1 MLDQLEPL
9 LLETAGGAAEF
20 IPAPDETKRLIRTYY
35 AVKRNLLVRYGLT
48 DIAEP
53 RQWSVPRHP
62 TRFKPSFC

>member
-1 MLDQLEPL
+1 VLDQLEPL

-48 DIAEP
+48 DIGSERQCHAIQRALNP
-53 RQWSVPRHP
+53 RFVN
-62 TRFKPSFC
+62 